1 MTGTLRKLFHE
12 GFLITFQKQVLAYKG
27 NYDRKET
34 FSFIKHICLFALY
47 PPPWFHNPV
56 SVTLISC
63 CGNPLLA
70 KDSDVRV

>member
-1 MTGTLRKLFHE
+1 MIRDFIIIIIFFSAMTGTLRKLFHE

-47 PPPWFHNPV
+47 PPP
-56 SVTLISC
+56 
-63 CGNPLLA
+63 
-70 KDSDVRV
+70 